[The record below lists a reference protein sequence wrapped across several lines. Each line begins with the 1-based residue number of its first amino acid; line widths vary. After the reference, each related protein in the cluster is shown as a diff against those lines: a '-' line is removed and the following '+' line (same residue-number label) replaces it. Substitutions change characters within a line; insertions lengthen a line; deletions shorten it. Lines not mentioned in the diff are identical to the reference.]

1 MDDKVE
7 TGQVQ
12 EIEIIKKEKLELI
25 PTMRTVH
32 VDLENFD
39 NMIESQ
45 IKKYLHDSFTQN
57 DNANTRKSFSGLVN
71 SVSQYDFKRNAL
83 KDLYKHAPDAVK
95 AHEVGLIHIHDLWTS
110 RFCGYCSGWDLRQI
124 IRDGLDL
131 VVSAKPAKH
140 LQTILNHMINFIVTA
155 QREWAGALAFSDVDV
170 LLAPFVRNDHLT
182 YKQVKQH
189 IQNFVFNLNF
199 PTRYGDQPPFVNITL
214 DLTLPKRYEGVP
226 ALLAGKEQS
235 FTYDQLKKEM
245 FLINKAF
252 FEVIN
257 EGDAKG
263 NPFTF
268 PIPTIALD
276 KNFEYDTEIGKLLM
290 ELTAKKG
297 SPYFLNYNVDYL
309 EPESNLSMCC
319 RLRIDYTEIEK
330 HSGGLWAIGENTGS
344 IGVVSLNMPRIGFL
358 SKKNGN
364 LFDNIDKVLEMARK
378 QLKHKRRVINESLKN
393 GLLPTTQRTL
403 CAGFQNHFNTIG
415 VVGFHDFCMNYI
427 GQPIYSLAGRALT
440 KKVLRY
446 IREKIAEF
454 QREDKMLYNLEQT
467 PAEKTAGRFAF
478 HDYKDFGDAAYYS
491 VNNDGILEYTNSTHL
506 PVDYNGIIDKI
517 KIEGEFHR
525 EFTGG
530 CITHLFMDEISN
542 VEGLTKFIKRTAEHS
557 DLSYFSITPTLSVC
571 DNCRKTLVGNFPEC
585 PICNGETIIWSR
597 VTGYYRPVQRWNP
610 AKRAEFKLRTTYH
623 L

>member
-1 MDDKVE
+1 MNE
-7 TGQVQ
+7 L
-12 EIEIIKKEKLELI
+12 EMIRKEKLELI
-25 PTMRTVH
+25 PTKRTVH

-45 IKKYLHDSFTQN
+45 IKKYLFDSFTQN

-83 KDLYKHAPDAVK
+83 NDLYRHAPDAVK

-170 LLAPFVRNDHLT
+170 LLAPFVKNDNLN
-182 YKQVKQH
+182 YRQVKQH

-214 DLTLPKRYEGVP
+214 DLTLPNRYKGVP
-226 ALLAGKEQS
+226 AILAGKEQS
-235 FTYDQLKKEM
+235 FTYDQLKNEM
-245 FLINKAF
+245 DLINKAF

-276 KNFEYDTEIGKLLM
+276 KNFEYDTEIGRLLM
-290 ELTAKKG
+290 KLTAKKG

-364 LFDNIDKVLEMARK
+364 LFDNLDKVLEIARK
-378 QLKHKRRVINESLKN
+378 QLKHKRNVINQSLNN

-415 VVGFHDFCMNYI
+415 LVGFHDFCMNYI
-427 GQPIYSLAGRALT
+427 GKPIYSLAGRALT
-440 KKVLRY
+440 KKILRY
-446 IREKIAEF
+446 IREKIADF

-491 VNNDGILEYTNSTHL
+491 VNYDGILEYTNSTHL

-542 VEGLTKFIKRTAEHS
+542 IDGLTKFIKRTAENS

-571 DNCRKTLVGNFPEC
+571 ENCRKTFVGNFPEC
-585 PICNGETIIWSR
+585 PICNGQTIIWSR
-597 VTGYYRPVQRWNP
+597 VTGYYRPVERWNP
-610 AKRAEFKLRTTYH
+610 AKRTEFKLRTTYH